1 MYHDHPVVLL
11 RLMEKLSVLLSVE
24 GFGWFCWTEGSVN
37 KKISHLCLSLYICLF
52 VFYPIIS
59 NVLTWWTERW
69 PHRVQHCESF
79 HSSLFQ
85 WDGKT
90 RFSFPPTKYNNSSI
104 NIWLITYSN
113 QNMTSACISSPFRLS
128 CPERFCRH
136 FVHLLWRFFLFI
148 FCKTITLVVKFF

>member
-1 MYHDHPVVLL
+1 MPV
-11 RLMEKLSVLLSVE
+11 
-24 GFGWFCWTEGSVN
+24 F
-37 KKISHLCLSLYICLF
+37 LCLFL

-59 NVLTWWTERW
+59 KVLTWWTERW

-104 NIWLITYSN
+104 NIWLTK
-113 QNMTSACISSPFRLS
+113 TWLLPAL
-128 CPERFCRH
+128 
-136 FVHLLWRFFLFI
+136 VHLSDYYHAQRDFVDILYICCGDLFYF
-148 FCKTITLVVKFF
+148 FCKTITLVVNFLKINRIYLALTWSKLRVIDEKTEQRWRVLFLLHSRCHSWAYEMMI